1 MLKRLS
7 LRKIALTSAALFA
20 LALIYLIPGNEPKLE
35 ATSDLEYV
43 DSSVTTNPIFLMDK
57 SSYVALTDVPV
68 SGTSVEE
75 KARELL
81 KNTFWF
87 LSITLAICVCGGIML
102 KNEIIFIL
110 FERGNFLRQDTLI
123 TANVFAL
130 YLLGL
135 LPFGLAKIFSLW
147 LYAHKKQGKAAK
159 ISAISLGTSFII
171 SVILMQFFALY
182 GLALASSI
190 GGFVLFALTI
200 KQFGLKDFKAILL
213 FKKAWFI
220 LIGILAI
227 EIIILKIFLM
237 FYSL

>member
-1 MLKRLS
+1 MSRCKVAKCPDIGEIINTLDDMANYYTEIDKT
-7 LRKIALTSAALFA
+7 RKEMISAIIYPAILLIFAIAISTALFPTIA
-20 LALIYLIPGNEPKLE
+20 KAIKNHQEQ
-35 ATSDLEYV
+35 
-43 DSSVTTNPIFLMDK
+43 
-57 SSYVALTDVPV
+57 
-68 SGTSVEE
+68 

-220 LIGILAI
+220 LIGILSI